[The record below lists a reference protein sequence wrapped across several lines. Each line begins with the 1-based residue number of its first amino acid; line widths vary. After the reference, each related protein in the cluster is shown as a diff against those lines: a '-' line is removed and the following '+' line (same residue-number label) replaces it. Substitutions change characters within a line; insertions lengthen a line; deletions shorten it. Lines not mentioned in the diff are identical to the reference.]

1 MQRILILFI
10 TLLLLSSCATNK
22 EKYETIDIST
32 IEMKVAEDWQVVDVR
47 EIEEFNEGHIPNALN
62 LPLSSILQG
71 EYGPL
76 EQSESYIIICRSGNR
91 SQTASEEL
99 AEAGFQ
105 IINVKQGISSW
116 LGEVSVT
123 E

>member
-1 MQRILILFI
+1 MQRILILLI

-62 LPLSSILQG
+62 VPLSSILQG